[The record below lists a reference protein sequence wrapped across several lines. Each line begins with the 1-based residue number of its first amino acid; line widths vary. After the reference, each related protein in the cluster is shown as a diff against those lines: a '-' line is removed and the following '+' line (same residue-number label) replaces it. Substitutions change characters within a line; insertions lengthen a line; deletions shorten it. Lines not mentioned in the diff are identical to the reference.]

1 MKKFLKGIFFLLIT
15 ALILSLTSCGIPN
28 YSPIN
33 CLSTSKITS
42 DYSSS
47 SYNYTDSYIHVTGDV
62 VSDETLYNDLIQ
74 SRYPRICFF
83 YTIAPKDVSYLST
96 LVSNFNSQYVS
107 DKNLVQYSLHS
118 DRKFLTSTIT
128 LNDKKTEVSLYQF
141 TLDEN
146 NSANSESYI
155 FGTNSY
161 QNISGTK
168 LRSFLNFN
176 LNQKNKNLDLIITYP
191 ITETTE
197 TIKTI
202 QLNRFNRTA
211 FTVDDTNL
219 DGSAFVGN
227 EVPDDYSNENLV
239 LYIYYSVEVGFST
252 YNNFPHTCLSL
263 FKTIEL

>member
-1 MKKFLKGIFFLLIT
+1 MKKFLKGISFLLIT

-47 SYNYTDSYIHVTGDV
+47 SYNYTDSYIDVTGDA

-74 SRYPRICFF
+74 FRYPRICFF

-118 DRKFLTSTIT
+118 DRKFVTTTIT

-141 TLDEN
+141 TLDQN

-155 FGTNSY
+155 FGTDSY

-168 LRSFLNFN
+168 LRSYLNFN
-176 LNQKNKNLDLIITYP
+176 LNQETKNLDLIITDP
-191 ITETTE
+191 TTN
-197 TIKTI
+197 TAKTI
-202 QLNRFNRTA
+202 SLNRYNRSS
-211 FTVDDTNL
+211 FTTNENL
-219 DGSAFVGN
+219 EGSDYINN
-227 EVPDDYSNENLV
+227 EVPAEYSNENLV

-252 YNNFPHTCLSL
+252 YNNFPHTSLRL
-263 FKTIEL
+263 FKEIDL

>member
-1 MKKFLKGIFFLLIT
+1 MKKFLKGISFLLIT

-33 CLSTSKITS
+33 CLSTSRITS
-42 DYSSS
+42 DYTSSGY
-47 SYNYTDSYIHVTGDV
+47 SYLNSYIDVTGDV

-118 DRKFLTSTIT
+118 DRKFLTTTIT

-155 FGTNSY
+155 FGTDSY

-176 LNQKNKNLDLIITYP
+176 INKDKNLELIITDP
-191 ITETTE
+191 TTNK
-197 TIKTI
+197 TKTI
-202 QLNRFNRTA
+202 ELNRFNRTA
-211 FTVDDTNL
+211 FTVYENL
-219 DGSAFVGN
+219 EGSAFVGN
-227 EVPDDYSNENLV
+227 EVPEDYSNENLV

-252 YNNFPHTCLSL
+252 YNNFPHTSLNL

>member
-1 MKKFLKGIFFLLIT
+1 MKKFLKGISFLLIT

-33 CLSTSKITS
+33 CLSTSRITS
-42 DYSSS
+42 DYTSSGY
-47 SYNYTDSYIHVTGDV
+47 SYLNSYIDVTGDV

-118 DRKFLTSTIT
+118 DRKFLTTTIT

-155 FGTNSY
+155 FGTDSY
-161 QNISGTK
+161 QIISGTK

-176 LNQKNKNLDLIITYP
+176 INKDKNLELIITDP
-191 ITETTE
+191 TTNK
-197 TIKTI
+197 TKTI
-202 QLNRFNRTA
+202 ELNRFNRTA
-211 FTVDDTNL
+211 FTVYENL
-219 DGSAFVGN
+219 EGSAFVGN
-227 EVPDDYSNENLV
+227 EVPEDYSNENLV

-252 YNNFPHTCLSL
+252 YNNFPHTSLNL